1 MIENIKKFEK
11 MVVLALI
18 VMMAVVLFLG
28 TLDLAWIIIKDVITP
43 PVFLLDIDEL
53 LEIFGLFMLILI
65 GFELIETMV
74 KTYLSQST
82 DHAQIVMAVAIIAIA
97 RKVIILDVKDLSGEA
112 LLGIAAIILALSIG
126 YYLIKLKASPK
137 EENTKEEN

>member
-11 MVVLALI
+11 IIVLVLI
-18 VMMAVVLFLG
+18 GMMALVLFLG
-28 TLDLAWIIIKDVITP
+28 TLDLAWIIIKDILTP
-43 PVFLLDIDEL
+43 PYFLLDIDEL

-74 KTYLSQST
+74 KTYLSQLI

-97 RKVIILDVKDLSGEA
+97 RKVIILDMKDLSGLD

-126 YYLIKLKASPK
+126 YFLLKWKSDLR
-137 EENTKEEN
+137 